1 MANEGLGVLP
11 DDAAV
16 HVAGAVPS
24 SDGATS
30 DAPSPDDATSDD
42 MVEAVRAVIQAA
54 IDVGRQV
61 LDAAERTLRDPAT
74 AEKLG
79 ELVAGLAGAAEGL
92 RPVLDVK
99 GFRARPGPPAV
110 QHITIDDVL
119 IDDALGDDGEAS

>member
-1 MANEGLGVLP
+1 MANEGLAVDP

-16 HVAGAVPS
+16 HGACAVPS

-30 DAPSPDDATSDD
+30 DDPSPDDATSDD

-79 ELVAGLAGAAEGL
+79 ELVAGAAEGL

-99 GFRARPGPPAV
+99 GFRARPNPPAV